1 MQAAWRGHK
10 EALEWLMLDAEGPG
24 LLWQLQPL
32 IKEEAPTAA
41 TEDRKGI
48 GAHALQD
55 NHTGEEEE
63 GARPFEEDAC
73 EAAEGERL
81 RERAG
86 VGDDRV
92 RATASG
98 SASRQRFEHNTIIVA
113 LNFCR
118 SLVRYHLPPA
128 A

>member
-1 MQAAWRGHK
+1 
-10 EALEWLMLDAEGPG
+10 MLDAEGPSP
-24 LLWQLQPL
+24 LWQLQPL

-41 TEDRKGI
+41 TEDRKGV

-55 NHTGEEEE
+55 NHMGEEEE

-86 VGDDRV
+86 VGDDSV
-92 RATASG
+92 RANA
-98 SASRQRFEHNTIIVA
+98 SASRQRCEHNAIMIVA
-113 LNFCR
+113 FNVCR
-118 SLVRYHLPPA
+118 SLFRYHLLPPESSLEYCCRTTE
-128 A
+128 